1 MGSLFSGSSVEEC
14 VEKASKAFNVSSEK
28 LKYKIT
34 KDEKHFFKRKVE
46 IEALVEKE
54 VLTKDDETG
63 VVDRESTNII
73 HTSERT
79 LDSGAKVEN
88 GEIIVKDFDDESTSI
103 TIEPCKE
110 VVLIVNGNEC
120 ISKTLVSSG
129 D

>member
-54 VLTKDDETG
+54 EFFWINKWRISIKKWRNK
-63 VVDRESTNII
+63 RENKKSY
-73 HTSERT
+73 
-79 LDSGAKVEN
+79 K
-88 GEIIVKDFDDESTSI
+88 
-103 TIEPCKE
+103 
-110 VVLIVNGNEC
+110 
-120 ISKTLVSSG
+120 
-129 D
+129 